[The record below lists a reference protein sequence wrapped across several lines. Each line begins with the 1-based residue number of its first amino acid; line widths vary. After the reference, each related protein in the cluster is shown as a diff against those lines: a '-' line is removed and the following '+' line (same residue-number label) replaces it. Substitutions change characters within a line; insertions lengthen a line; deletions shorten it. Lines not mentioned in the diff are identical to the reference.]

1 METDQFQVTQ
11 THPKAK
17 LPTWKRIAPTTQ
29 PMDTIKNGMQHLCLK
44 HKSGEIGQ
52 DTLERDKKQKLEEET
67 LKLGKLMA
75 QNFGTVVAA

>member
-1 METDQFQVTQ
+1 
-11 THPKAK
+11 
-17 LPTWKRIAPTTQ
+17 
-29 PMDTIKNGMQHLCLK
+29 MDTIKNGMQHLCLK
-44 HKSGEIGQ
+44 HKSGEIVQ